1 MTTRRPVGRVLRMSY
16 LAASVA
22 GVGFFVLSV
31 AWLGVWPARQLKL
44 QAEATTPA
52 VAIPLTESEQRGRAI
67 YAREGCG
74 YCHTQQVRYTATDA
88 RRFGAP
94 TMAWETVA
102 DTPHIMGTRRI
113 GPDLARTYDT
123 RSIDWQYQHLFAP
136 RSVVST
142 SVMPAYPQMFDGA
155 PDRPLQEAQD
165 LVAYLETLGRARVLA
180 GPEGEAKIR
189 AVASHDHMW
198 EVGSDVTPVVGNPAR
213 TRRTGVLPVLTP
225 EVTQLLPWNEAR
237 NERGRE
243 LYQRHCASCHGETM
257 AGDGPG
263 GAGPTIKPTAL
274 SERWYRT
281 ERLLEA
287 LWHGV
292 PGTAMPAWRD
302 LPLSDIE
309 ALIVYVQQ
317 PTSILRE
324 DQIGEAPAPDAVE
337 RGARLY
343 AANCAQCHGPEGRG
357 DGPSAD
363 ALKRAPTNFTVQK
376 LSFPGVIGVL
386 EQGVAGSMMA
396 PWGTRLSR
404 EDMAALAH
412 HVRGF
417 YR

>member
-1 MTTRRPVGRVLRMSY
+1 MTAPRPVGRVLRMSY
-16 LAASVA
+16 LATSVA

-31 AWLGVWPARQLKL
+31 GWLGVWPARQLAL

-52 VAIPLTESEQRGRAI
+52 APIPLTESELRGRAI

-74 YCHTQQVRYTATDA
+74 YCHTQQVRYTTTDTQ
-88 RRFGAP
+88 RFGAP

-123 RSIDWQYQHLFAP
+123 RSLDWHYQHLFAP

-155 PDRPLQEAQD
+155 ADRPRQEAQD

-189 AVASHDHMW
+189 AVASYDHMW
-198 EVGSDVTPVVGNPAR
+198 EVGNDVTPVVGNPAR

-225 EVTQLLPWNEAR
+225 AVHRLLPWDEAR
-237 NERGRE
+237 NERGRA
-243 LYQRHCASCHGETM
+243 LYQTHCASCHGADM
-257 AGDGPG
+257 LGDGPG
-263 GAGPTIKPTAL
+263 GAGLTIKPTAL
-274 SERWYRT
+274 AERWYRT

-287 LWHGV
+287 MWHGV

-302 LPLSDIE
+302 LPLADIE

-324 DQIGEAPAPDAVE
+324 DPVGEAPAPDAAE

-343 AANCAQCHGPEGRG
+343 AASCAQCHGSEGRG
-357 DGPSAD
+357 DGPSAN

-376 LSFPGVIGVL
+376 LSFDGVLAVL
-386 EQGVAGSMMA
+386 EQGIPGSMMA
-396 PWGTRLSR
+396 PWASR
-404 EDMAALAH
+404 FSPEDRAALAH
-412 HVRGF
+412 HVRGYF
-417 YR
+417 R